1 MMDIEPKVILF
12 RGLPG
17 VGKTYLSTLI
27 SEENKYAIIRKDD
40 VYDIIY
46 SYLKTHEER
55 NEVCYSLINKLI
67 NTNLKV
73 GVDLIID
80 CPFREHEDLD
90 VLAEFIKIRN
100 GVFKPILCECRSAEL
115 WKKRFNSRD
124 LSPNNLIRSYEELKT
139 YYKTMYLER
148 YEKELVIDTQESVEN
163 LRIKIREYIT
173 TDI

>member
-80 CPFREHEDLD
+80 
-90 VLAEFIKIRN
+90 
-100 GVFKPILCECRSAEL
+100 
-115 WKKRFNSRD
+115 
-124 LSPNNLIRSYEELKT
+124 
-139 YYKTMYLER
+139 
-148 YEKELVIDTQESVEN
+148 
-163 LRIKIREYIT
+163 
-173 TDI
+173 